1 MSSRAWWLSAA
12 LFLVTPAMGAP
23 SNPMQFIGDLE
34 RVSISDSRDRETMV
48 LWFSPESWR
57 LVDVTAAAAVR
68 SMAIG
73 PYDLLIVADLHRAG
87 GKVTFTPADALR
99 SSVTLEDAGGKL
111 MRPLEAD
118 ALPPAVSK
126 LINDLYP
133 NLKSLFGQV
142 GEHLQ
147 IIAFRA
153 ADESGRRFADPTK
166 DGSLTVHVG
175 EVALRYELPLAS
187 LLPPMVD
194 PKTHAK
200 FPGNYRFN
208 PFTGDPLTPAA
219 ADK

>member
-12 LFLVTPAMGAP
+12 LFLAAPAMSLP
-23 SNPMQFIGDLE
+23 PDPMRVITDME
-34 RVSISDSRDRETMV
+34 RILISDSGDHETLV
-48 LWFSPESWR
+48 LWFSPEFWR
-57 LVDVTAAAAVR
+57 FAGMTTAADRITAM
-68 SMAIG
+68 MA
-73 PYDLLIVADLHRAG
+73 PYHLIIVVDMHRLSG
-87 GKVTFTPADALR
+87 SPTFTTADALR

-111 MRPLEAD
+111 MRPLAAD
-118 ALPPAVSK
+118 ALPQAVSK
-126 LINDLYP
+126 QINDLYP
-133 NLKSLFGQV
+133 ALKSLFGQF

-147 IIAFRA
+147 IIAFRT

-175 EVALRYELPLAS
+175 ELTLRYELPLAS

-194 PKTHAK
+194 PKTHAS